1 MPIYC
6 DNQSVIYI
14 ASNHVFH
21 ERTKHIEVDCY
32 FVRDVVT
39 QKLISTR
46 FIPCYEELIKMFTK
60 HVTHIVFSY
69 LCNKLDIICSSL
81 RESIRLFGHLAYW
94 VLVIK
99 LS

>member
-32 FVRDVVT
+32 FVRDVVA
-39 QKLISTR
+39 QKLISTP
-46 FIPCYEELIKMFTK
+46 FIPCYEELTNMFTK
-60 HVTHIVFSY
+60 HVTHIVFSIY
-69 LCNKLDIICSSL
+69 VTS
-81 RESIRLFGHLAYW
+81 W
-94 VLVIK
+94 T
-99 LS
+99 